1 MNISEIEED
10 EELLLEFQ
18 VFDGR
23 DLMNVI
29 SYTVMSLSKQKYCKN
44 AKNYFVNISWN
55 DVQYL
60 GIDNS
65 WETSKQTRCEVG
77 SQIYERSSLP
87 LFSHKNKRFF
97 LAKVCCFL

>member
-1 MNISEIEED
+1 MQHLVISVHQPCIKSILYWSKSKFSEIFVMNISAIEED

-44 AKNYFVNISWN
+44 AKTILLILVGMMSNTWVLIIAGRQASRP
-55 DVQYL
+55 DV
-60 GIDNS
+60 
-65 WETSKQTRCEVG
+65 R
-77 SQIYERSSLP
+77 
-87 LFSHKNKRFF
+87 
-97 LAKVCCFL
+97 